1 MKIGELAKQSG
12 TAASTIRYYESIGL
26 LPAGV
31 RNSNGYRQYTT
42 SSVEQ
47 LKMIKFA
54 QSLGFSLEEIPTLRK
69 PNKELDHTAI
79 IERLTQKQHEAN
91 ALIEQLQL
99 KSERIGSLITLLTAS
114 WSNGECIGDEKINE
128 LLNELDY

>member
-31 RNSNGYRQYTT
+31 RNSNGYRQYTAN
-42 SSVEQ
+42 SVEQ
-47 LKMIKFA
+47 LKIIKFA

-79 IERLTQKQHEAN
+79 ITRLTQKQHEAN
-91 ALIEQLQL
+91 ALIEQLQR
-99 KSERIGSLITLLTAS
+99 KSERIGSLINLLDAS

-128 LLNELDY
+128 LLNEVEY

>member
-31 RNSNGYRQYTT
+31 RNSNGYRQYTAN
-42 SSVEQ
+42 SVEQ
-47 LKMIKFA
+47 LKIIKFA

-79 IERLTQKQHEAN
+79 IVRLTQKQHEAN
-91 ALIEQLQL
+91 ALIEQLQR
-99 KSERIGSLITLLTAS
+99 KSERIGSLITLLNTS
-114 WSNGECIGDEKINE
+114 WSNGECIGYEKINE
-128 LLNELDY
+128 VLNEVEY